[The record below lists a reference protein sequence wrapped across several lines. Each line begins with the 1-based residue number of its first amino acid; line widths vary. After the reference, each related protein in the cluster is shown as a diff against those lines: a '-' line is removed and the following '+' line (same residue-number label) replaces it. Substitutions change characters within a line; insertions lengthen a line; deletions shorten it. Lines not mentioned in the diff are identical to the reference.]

1 MTEEARKRVLHE
13 RGSHG
18 SEPLGVSP
26 IGGDTADAVTKATSV
41 IDFMKEATGVDLVAE
56 VGARGKLRPPGTPS

>member
-1 MTEEARKRVLHE
+1 MGEEARGCALRE
-13 RGSHG
+13 GGS
-18 SEPLGVSP
+18 SSNESP
-26 IGGDTADAVTKATSV
+26 RAVIAKGGTADAVTKATSV